1 MTAITDYIKTH
12 KKEMLCGVLLVLAT
26 ATLTWYLTRPNV
38 LTLPNVIPETVK
50 DAKVE
55 QKTSLQVV
63 PKTSKNDNDLEVT
76 QHYKANI
83 NGTTVEVPVVPKEIT
98 QDGTKAV
105 VTQEVDMTKVI
116 NSALTIEREKVKQEY
131 KKNWEVSTG
140 IGSHEGDVYVPIE
153 LQRNYAP
160 DKAISA
166 EIHLDAN
173 DLVKG
178 KVKVDGWEV
187 KHTWKF

>member
-12 KKEMLCGVLLVLAT
+12 KKEILCVVLLVLAT
-26 ATLTWYLTRPNV
+26 ATLTWYLMRPKAP
-38 LTLPNVIPETVK
+38 TLPNVIPETVK

-63 PKTSKNDNDLEVT
+63 PKTSRNDNDLEVT

-83 NGTTVEVPVVPKEIT
+83 NGATVEVPVVSKEIAK
-98 QDGTKAV
+98 DGTKAV

-131 KKNWEVSTG
+131 KKNWEIGTG
-140 IGSHEGDVYVPIE
+140 IGSHNGDVYVPIE
-153 LQRNYAP
+153 AQRNYAP

-166 EIHLDAN
+166 EIHLDA
-173 DLVKG
+173 DELLKG
-178 KVKVDGWEV
+178 HPKVDGWEV
-187 KHTWKF
+187 KHKWKF

>member
-1 MTAITDYIKTH
+1 MTAIIAYIKTH
-12 KKEMLCGVLLVLAT
+12 KKEILCVVLLVIAT
-26 ATLTWYLTRPNV
+26 ATLTWYLTKPKA
-38 LTLPNVIPETVK
+38 TIPNVIPETVK

-83 NGTTVEVPVVPKEIT
+83 NGATVEVPVVSKEIAK
-98 QDGTKAV
+98 DGTKAV

-131 KKNWEVSTG
+131 KKNWEIGTG
-140 IGSHEGDVYVPIE
+140 IGSHNGDVYIPIE
-153 LQRNYAP
+153 AQRNYAT

-166 EIHLDAN
+166 EIHLDA
-173 DLVKG
+173 DELLKG
-178 KVKVDGWEV
+178 HPKVEGWEV
-187 KHTWKF
+187 KHKWKF